1 MVKWSWSQGHDVEQ
15 HSRAELQVQT
25 IYQGTAVVSNE
36 RLQGRK
42 RCLGRGEDIKPTGT
56 PRFLWSAMAL
66 ADTR

>member
-15 HSRAELQVQT
+15 HSRAENYNYKPYT
-25 IYQGTAVVSNE
+25 SVVSNE

-42 RCLGRGEDIKPTGT
+42 RCLDRGEDIKPTGA
-56 PRFLWSAMAL
+56 PRFLRSVMAL